1 MMKPSSPLR
10 PWSLQRTKK
19 LFDYNMNGGSIGSL
33 DFLVNG
39 NSLWNDGTNHG
50 DVWKTVEVDLSAY
63 TGNDVI
69 LEFQGLRGAN
79 WQGDIAI
86 DNVRFVPLSTVPVP
100 MPMPPPTVPMPM
112 SMPPPTVPM
121 PMPMPPPTVPVVVPG
136 PPGPPGPAGP
146 PGPVMA
152 GPPGP
157 PGPPR

>member
-19 LFDYNMNGGSIGSL
+19 LFDYNMNGGGIGSL

-63 TGNDVI
+63 TGIDVI
-69 LEFQGLRGAN
+69 LEFQGLRGSS

-100 MPMPPPTVPMPM
+100 MPMP
-112 SMPPPTVPM
+112 
-121 PMPMPPPTVPVVVPG
+121 MPPPTVPVLVPG

-146 PGPVMA
+146 PGPVTM
-152 GPPGP
+152 
-157 PGPPR
+157 